1 LILYGIPHCTT
12 VKKARAWLDTQQVS
26 YTFHDLKKAGVT
38 QAILARWMTTQDW
51 NSLLNKRGTTWRQL
65 TPEEQMKIVDQE
77 QAIKIMLQYP
87 SLIKRPVLE
96 LDERVYIGFAPENY
110 KALFL

>member
-1 LILYGIPHCTT
+1 MI
-12 VKKARAWLDTQQVS
+12 
-26 YTFHDLKKAGVT
+26 
-38 QAILARWMTTQDW
+38 TQDW

-65 TPEEQMKIVDQE
+65 TTEEQAEIVDQA

-96 LDERVYIGFAPENY
+96 LGGRVYIGFAPENY

>member
-38 QAILARWMTTQDW
+38 QAILARWMTKQDW

-65 TPEEQMKIVDQE
+65 TPEAQAKIVDQE

-96 LDERVYIGFAPENY
+96 LGEKVYIGFAPENY
-110 KALFL
+110 EALFL